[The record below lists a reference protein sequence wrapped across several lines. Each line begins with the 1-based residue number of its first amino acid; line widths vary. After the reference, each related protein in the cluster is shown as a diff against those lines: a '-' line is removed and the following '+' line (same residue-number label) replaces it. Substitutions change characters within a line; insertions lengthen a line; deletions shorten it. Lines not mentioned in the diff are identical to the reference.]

1 MQTLVKD
8 QILRSIETKQR
19 IAEDS
24 ALIDQIVAAGRMLSR
39 SLQKGRKAMFCGN
52 GGSAGDAQHIAAEL
66 VVRYKGGNE
75 RKALPALSLSVDP
88 SVITACGNDYG
99 YDRIFARQVEAFG
112 KPEDVLVGITT
123 SGISKNIELGLEEA
137 RRAGVRTILLTGG
150 DGGRI
155 VKEKS
160 DLVDIALLVPSQETA
175 RIQESH
181 IMIGQI
187 LCSIIEKELFDLD

>member
-1 MQTLVKD
+1 MQNLVKD
-8 QILRSIETKQR
+8 QILRSIDTKQK
-19 IAEDS
+19 IVDDPE
-24 ALIDQIVAAGRMLSR
+24 LLDQIVAAGRMLSR

-99 YDRIFARQVEAFG
+99 YDQIFARQVEAFG
-112 KPEDVLVGITT
+112 KPEDVLVGIST
-123 SGISKNIELGLEEA
+123 SGNSRNIELGLEEA

-155 VKEKS
+155 VQRS
-160 DLVDIALLVPSQETA
+160 DLVDIALIVPSQETA

-187 LCSIIEKELFDLD
+187 LCSIIEKELFDMD

>member
-1 MQTLVKD
+1 
-8 QILRSIETKQR
+8 
-19 IAEDS
+19 
-24 ALIDQIVAAGRMLSR
+24 
-39 SLQKGRKAMFCGN
+39 MFCGN

-99 YDRIFARQVEAFG
+99 YDQIFARQLEAFG

-123 SGISKNIELGLEEA
+123 SGNSRNIELAMEEG

-150 DGGRI
+150 DGGKILKDR
-155 VKEKS
+155 S
-160 DLVDIALLVPSQETA
+160 DLVDISIVVPSDETA

-187 LCSIIEKELFDLD
+187 LCSLIEKELFGLD

>member
-1 MQTLVKD
+1 VQNLVKD
-8 QILRSIETKQR
+8 QILRSIDTKQR
-19 IAEDS
+19 IADDS
-24 ALIDQIVAAGRMLSR
+24 ELLDQIVAAGRMLSR

-123 SGISKNIELGLEEA
+123 SGNSRNIELGLEEA

-150 DGGRI
+150 SGGRI
-155 VKEKS
+155 IQERS
-160 DLVDIALLVPSQETA
+160 DLVDIALVVPSEETA

-187 LCSIIEKELFDLD
+187 LCSIIEKELFDMD

>member
-99 YDRIFARQVEAFG
+99 YDRIFAWQVEAFG

-123 SGISKNIELGLEEA
+123 SGNSKNIELGLEEA

>member
-1 MQTLVKD
+1 MDDPEL
-8 QILRSIETKQR
+8 L
-19 IAEDS
+19 
-24 ALIDQIVAAGRMLSR
+24 DQIVAAGRMLSR

-99 YDRIFARQVEAFG
+99 YDQIFARQVEAFG
-112 KPEDVLVGITT
+112 KPEDVLVGIST
-123 SGISKNIELGLEEA
+123 SGNSRNIELGLEEA

-155 VKEKS
+155 VQRS
-160 DLVDIALLVPSQETA
+160 DLVDIALIVPSQETA

-187 LCSIIEKELFDLD
+187 LCSIIEKELFDMD